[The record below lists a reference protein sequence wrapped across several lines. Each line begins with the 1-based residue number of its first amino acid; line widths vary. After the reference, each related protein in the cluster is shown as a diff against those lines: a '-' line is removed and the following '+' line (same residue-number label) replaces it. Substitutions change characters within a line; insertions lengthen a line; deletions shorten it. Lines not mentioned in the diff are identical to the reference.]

1 MTDLTYK
8 NQLINQR
15 DSDGYVNGTD
25 MCQANGCQISE
36 WLSNSGTQSYIQA
49 LSLET
54 GIPCHSLHAKVSE
67 GFPAKTAYWLHPL
80 LALNLGRWISP
91 QFAIWCDRHI
101 KVLMETGTTALA
113 APQKPLSIA
122 EMKAIVKQKEEQR
135 LRVLETSVNGND
147 YFIGLRGK
155 VKQLQSEFE
164 QLNNSKTETLGY
176 LRNIDTWIGFFKK
189 EIEQLK
195 SEVAQLKESAS
206 IHDTPAMAMTRLKH
220 AQQMELLE
228 RQHELRRIERAEKA
242 QEAIKAKE
250 EKKQF
255 EIETE
260 YSQAIE
266 RLLVLAKKHNPLS
279 ARDCHQS
286 GSLKDKTPD
295 EVRAIFKFM
304 ADQGIGSID
313 GEGKR
318 LKFSLNQDNSQ
329 N

>member
-15 DSDGYVNGTD
+15 ESDGYVNGTD

-101 KVLMETGTTALA
+101 KVLMETGSTTLA

-189 EIEQLK
+189 EIKNLET
-195 SEVAQLKESAS
+195 EVAQLKEAAS

-242 QEAIKAKE
+242 QEVINARE

-255 EIETE
+255 ETDTKYAKTIEKLMILAE
-260 YSQAIE
+260 KHQA
-266 RLLVLAKKHNPLS
+266 LS
-279 ARDCHQS
+279 ARIVNQS
-286 GSLKDKTPD
+286 GLLKHLKADQ
-295 EVRAIFKFM
+295 VRDIFKLM
-304 ADQGIGSID
+304 SEQGLGTLN
-313 GEGKR
+313 GEGNR